1 MTVLEK
7 QFRIINELGL
17 HARAAT
23 LFVQTA
29 GRFDAQVEVQKDQ
42 TAVDGKS
49 IMGMLMLI
57 ASKGS
62 TITVRTQG
70 PDAEEALGAL
80 GDLISSG
87 FGEIS

>member
-1 MTVLEK
+1 MAVLEK
-7 QFRIINELGL
+7 QFKIINELGL

-49 IMGMLMLI
+49 IMGMLMLV

-70 PDAEEALGAL
+70 PDAGEALGAL